1 MLVVLKFRRH
11 NHEVTVDYVVA
22 IESAPLTEVFVE
34 TIVINNGVTFVFTL
48 S

>member
-11 NHEVTVDYVVA
+11 NHEVTVDNIVA

-34 TIVINNGVTFVFTL
+34 TIVINNGVTFIFTL